1 MENLTGMIAVLG
13 GLLLVLIPIA
23 GLTARFALKPL
34 IESIAAAM
42 RARQGPGG
50 GESLASVERRLASLE
65 AEVSSLRTDLV
76 RLGDG
81 RDFDR
86 KLAASST
93 EPGQG
98 ES

>member
-1 MENLTGMIAVLG
+1 MEDLTGLVAVLG

-34 IESIAAAM
+34 IESIAKAM
-42 RARQGPGG
+42 QARQGMGG
-50 GESLASVERRLASLE
+50 DSLVSVERRLASLE

-86 KLAASST
+86 KLAATSSA
-93 EPGQG
+93 EAVG
-98 ES
+98 ENS